1 MNAELLPLKT
11 GEHNS
16 ESVSTLD
23 RDITPL
29 IRGLIHFHGSKGWCV
44 SVLTDEYE
52 RKEASAFL
60 RCIDGPT
67 PPM

>member
-1 MNAELLPLKT
+1 MNAELPPFKN

-29 IRGLIHFHGSKGWCV
+29 AIKSKRYLPFELRLKYPLVFQLILISNK
-44 SVLTDEYE
+44 LT
-52 RKEASAFL
+52 FQ
-60 RCIDGPT
+60 
-67 PPM
+67 